1 MIRANLDMDA
11 LRSMVAGIELGS
23 FARAASQL
31 GRSQSAISMHLKKL
45 EQQTGQ
51 VLFRRSGRGLVP
63 TEAGETL
70 LGHARRILALNDA
83 ALDRLGAAA
92 QPAAVRLGLPQDFF
106 EDVMPDALRAFAK
119 RHPGTHA
126 EVRAGRNHVLAQEV
140 RAGRLDAALAF
151 FPQGS
156 DGHGERIATLPLVWI
171 GTGAAQAIE
180 VPLPLVL
187 FDHPCLFRQSALRG
201 LDEAGRAWR
210 LALTTPSLPG
220 LWAALRTD
228 HGLTARTR
236 HRIPDDLREIDPHAH
251 GLPPLPPIEV
261 RLLSAEAPTSAAAD
275 LCAILRDAA
284 ERHLA
289 RHESRVPA
297 EEALN
302 HRKMQENGAVGET

>member
-23 FARAASQL
+23 FARAASAL

-51 VLFRRSGRGLVP
+51 VLFRRSGRGLLP

-70 LGHARRILALNDA
+70 LAHARRILALNDA

-92 QPAAVRLGLPQDFF
+92 APAAIRLGLPQDFF
-106 EDVMPDALRAFAK
+106 EDVMPDTLQAFAA
-119 RHPGTHA
+119 RHPGTHV
-126 EVRAGRNHVLAQEV
+126 EVRAGRNHTLAQEV

-156 DGHGERIATLPLVWI
+156 EGHGEKIATLPLVWI
-171 GTGAAQAIE
+171 GTGVHQEIAA
-180 VPLPLVL
+180 PLPLVL
-187 FDHPCLFRQSALRG
+187 FDHPCLFRQTALRS
-201 LDEAGRAWR
+201 LDQAGHPWR

-220 LWAALRTD
+220 LWAAMRTG

-236 HRIPDDLREIDPHAH
+236 HRIPADLRELDSHEH
-251 GLPPLPPIEV
+251 GLADLPPIEV
-261 RLLSAEAPTSAAAD
+261 RLLSADDPAPAAAE
-275 LCAILRDAA
+275 LCALLRETA
-284 ERHLA
+284 ERHIA
-289 RHESRVPA
+289 PPVSRGRA
-297 EEALN
+297 AG
-302 HRKMQENGAVGET
+302 R

>member
-23 FARAASQL
+23 FARAATAL

-70 LGHARRILALNDA
+70 LAHARRILALNDA

-92 QPAAVRLGLPQDFF
+92 APAAIRLGLPQDFF
-106 EDVMPDALRAFAK
+106 EDVMPDALQAFAA
-119 RHPGTHA
+119 RHPGTHV
-126 EVRAGRNHVLAQEV
+126 EVRAGRNHTLAQEV

-171 GTGAAQAIE
+171 GAKGSQAAE
-180 VPLPLVL
+180 TPLPLVL
-187 FDHPCLFRQSALRG
+187 FDHPCLFRQTALRG
-201 LDEAGRAWR
+201 LDQAGRAWR

-220 LWAALRTD
+220 LWAAMRTG

-236 HRIPDDLREIDPHAH
+236 HRIPPDLREIDRLEQ
-251 GLPPLPPIEV
+251 GLPDLPPIEV
-261 RLLSAEAPTSAAAD
+261 RLLSAEDPTPTAAD
-275 LCAILRDAA
+275 LYAILRDAA
-284 ERHLA
+284 GAHIA
-289 RHESRVPA
+289 RHESR
-297 EEALN
+297 
-302 HRKMQENGAVGET
+302 

>member
-23 FARAASQL
+23 FARAATAL

-51 VLFRRSGRGLVP
+51 ILFRRSGRGLVP

-70 LGHARRILALNDA
+70 LAHARRILALNDA

-92 QPAAVRLGLPQDFF
+92 APAAIRLGLPQDFF
-106 EDVMPDALRAFAK
+106 EDVMPDALQAFAA
-119 RHPGTHA
+119 RHPGTHV
-126 EVRAGRNHVLAQEV
+126 EVRAGRNHTLAQEV

-171 GTGAAQAIE
+171 GAKGSQAAE
-180 VPLPLVL
+180 TPLPLVL
-187 FDHPCLFRQSALRG
+187 FDHPCLFRQTALRG
-201 LDEAGRAWR
+201 LDQAGRAWR

-220 LWAALRTD
+220 LWAAMRTG

-236 HRIPDDLREIDPHAH
+236 HRIPPDLREIDRLEQ
-251 GLPPLPPIEV
+251 GLPDLPPIEV
-261 RLLSAEAPTSAAAD
+261 RLLSAEDPTPTAAD
-275 LCAILRDAA
+275 LYAILRDAA
-284 ERHLA
+284 GAHIA
-289 RHESRVPA
+289 RHESR
-297 EEALN
+297 
-302 HRKMQENGAVGET
+302 

>member
-11 LRSMVAGIELGS
+11 LRSMVAGVEFGS
-23 FARAASQL
+23 FARAASAL

-51 VLFRRSGRGLVP
+51 LLFRRSGRGLVP

-106 EDVMPDALRAFAK
+106 EDVMPDALRAFAE

-151 FPQGS
+151 FPAGS
-156 DGHGERIATLPLVWI
+156 DGDGERIATLPLVWI
-171 GTGAAQAIE
+171 GTGETQAAE
-180 VPLPLVL
+180 GPLPLVL
-187 FDHPCLFRQSALRG
+187 FDHPCLFRQAALRG

-220 LWAALRTD
+220 LWAALRTG
-228 HGLTARTR
+228 HGLTSRTR
-236 HRIPDDLREIDPHAH
+236 HRIPPDLRELDRHAH
-251 GLPPLPPIEV
+251 GLPDLPRIEV
-261 RLLSAEAPTSAAAD
+261 RLLRAEAPAPAAAD

-289 RHESRVPA
+289 RHESRAPA

-302 HRKMQENGAVGET
+302 HRNMQETGGVGET